1 MDLKIN
7 KKNGF
12 DTDQYEEILIYFIT
26 SIHNKNT
33 EETILWDLAKNCIS
47 KLGFIDCVIYLIDN
61 QKRVLTQMAAYG
73 PKNPKDYEIYK
84 PVTISLGEGIT
95 GSVAQTGIAEIIND
109 TSSDP
114 RYIIDDEIRYSEI
127 CVPIIVDDKVIG
139 VIDCEYPEKDFFTS
153 QHLRILK
160 TIASITGIK
169 LNQIRTEKKVKTEQ
183 EKLFKI
189 QKEMVDLKLKAFQSQ
204 MNPHFVFNTL
214 NAIQYFI
221 TSDEKVKALSYL
233 SVFSKLIR
241 YYLKNF
247 ENKTISLSDEIGM
260 LTWYLSLQKLRYDKR
275 FEYTLNTAYNS
286 TNADARIPSFI
297 LQTLLENIIE
307 FSVFSNTDHAEIN
320 INFKINEEIVEVDVD
335 FNFKNPHNGK
345 TNYLPE
351 YRNEISKWQ
360 DQIRMLNLT
369 KNYTIKKKVTLK
381 SKVNKE
387 YAGGNVVLSLP
398 NLN

>member
-127 CVPIIVDDKVIG
+127 CVPITVDDKVIG
-139 VIDCEYPEKDFFTS
+139 VIDCESPEKDFFTS

-169 LNQIRTEKKVKTEQ
+169 LNQIRTERKIKAEQ
-183 EKLFKI
+183 GKLLQV
-189 QKEMVDLKLKAFQSQ
+189 QKEMVDLKFKVLRSQ
-204 MNPHFVFNTL
+204 MNPHFIFNAL
-214 NAIQYFI
+214 SAIQYFI
-221 TSDEKVKALSYL
+221 TSGNQELALNYL
-233 SVFSKLIR
+233 SVFSNLIR
-241 YYLKNF
+241 FYLKHI
-247 ENKTISLSDEIGM
+247 ESETVHLTDEIDM
-260 LTWYLSLQKLRYDKR
+260 LKRYLSLQKLRYNEQISYEISID
-275 FEYTLNTAYNS
+275 EDSINI
-286 TNADARIPSFI
+286 DAVIPSFVI
-297 LQTLLENIIE
+297 QTLFENIIE
-307 FSVFSNTDHAEIN
+307 HAI
-320 INFKINEEIVEVDVD
+320 
-335 FNFKNPHNGK
+335 FNQFKNFSINTYFKVK
-345 TNYLPE
+345 TKSVKVKITFRYDLSDEKKVKYIPE
-351 YRNEISKWQ
+351 YRNQILKWQ
-360 DQIRMLNLT
+360 DQIRHLKRL
-369 KNYTIKKKVTLK
+369 KNYDIKKKIVFEK
-381 SKVNKE
+381 NNKFN
-387 YAGGNVVLSLP
+387 GGTIMVKFP
-398 NLN
+398 NIS